1 MTNLSTDFKIDHNE
15 NRGIYYEETKR
26 CVIYVPMH
34 ETIEDLLK
42 TIDHEVYHHCFNI
55 TDGFEGEKNNLNQRS
70 TINGWKYNNLPWK
83 Q

>member
-26 CVIYVPMH
+26 CIIYVPMH

-42 TIDHEVYHHCFNI
+42 TIDHEVYHHCFTVLEESDDMDEDQEERLI
-55 TDGFEGEKNNLNQRS
+55 FNLQWAE
-70 TINGWKYNNLPWK
+70 IAC
-83 Q
+83 

>member
-55 TDGFEGEKNNLNQRS
+55 LEENEDMDEEQEEKLIFNLQWAE
-70 TINGWKYNNLPWK
+70 IAC
-83 Q
+83 

>member
-26 CVIYVPMH
+26 CIIYVPMH

-55 TDGFEGEKNNLNQRS
+55 LEETEDMDEEQEERLIFNLQWAEIS
-70 TINGWKYNNLPWK
+70 C
-83 Q
+83 